1 MEDRAR
7 GGGELEVVGEATWTV
22 LPDMADLA
30 LGVQV
35 GGPSAA
41 QALRENAARAVR
53 VAQALAGLGIGQDDV
68 QTSGVSILPRIGP
81 PGHPGSGRAPGPPM
95 AGYLVSTT
103 LTVSLRDLGRVG
115 EVIDAAAR
123 AGGSLRGMVMRSSD
137 EAAERRAVLALA
149 LEDARAR
156 AEALAAAAGREL
168 GGVLGLAEESAGR
181 GRRGEGR
188 GAPGERIGGA
198 GATMGQVEA
207 LTFSARVRVR
217 YELRSGSRGGPA
229 AEATPE

>member
-1 MEDRAR
+1 VEERA
-7 GGGELEVVGEATWTV
+7 GEGELEVVGEATWTV
-22 LPDMADLA
+22 LPDMVDLA

-35 GGPSAA
+35 GGASAA

-68 QTSGVSILPRIGP
+68 QTSGVSILPRVGP
-81 PGHPGSGRAPGPPM
+81 PGHPGSGRAPGPPV

-123 AGGSLRGMVMRSSD
+123 AGGNLRGMVMRSSD

-168 GGVLGLAEESAGR
+168 GGVLGLAEEFAGR
-181 GRRGEGR
+181 RARAEAAGGG
-188 GAPGERIGGA
+188 GAPMA
-198 GATMGQVEA
+198 QAEA

-217 YELRSGSRGGPA
+217 YELRWRSRGGRV
-229 AEATPE
+229 AEAAPE